1 MKRRAMTGNG
11 MNRRQFIN
19 RVLQQIKLEDQ
30 AILQQELE
38 DERVRAK
45 SLTPQQLYALLAEE
59 GIELREGKLYVP
71 LSWVAHTRRPALR
84 QSLALIPRAR

>member
-1 MKRRAMTGNG
+1 MLLRMEAEEQK
-11 MNRRQFIN
+11 
-19 RVLQQIKLEDQ
+19 
-30 AILQQELE
+30 
-38 DERVRAK
+38 VRAK
-45 SLTPQQLYALLAEE
+45 ALTPQQLYTLLAEE

>member
-1 MKRRAMTGNG
+1 MKRRATTGIR
-11 MNRRQFIN
+11 MNRRQKIQKA
-19 RVLQQIKLEDQ
+19 LQQLKAEDQ
-30 AILQQELE
+30 ALRLQLAEE
-38 DERVRAK
+38 ERVRAK
-45 SLTPQQLYALLAEE
+45 SLTENQLYALLAEE